1 MNNLIDPAGPEM
13 SLGDVLTRRV
23 LPNVKL
29 AMEANKMAT
38 AIEVQARQEVL
49 PAVSGGV
56 AMTPMEMLDRAIT
69 QNAPVETLSKLMDL
83 QERWEA
89 NQARKAFEEAM
100 SAAKAEIPEIKKLRK
115 VDFTSGKGRT
125 NYQYE
130 DLASI
135 MSVVAPVLSRFGLSV
150 RYRTSAEPNHPITVT
165 CIISHR
171 MGHSEENTL
180 MAGKDDS
187 GNKNSIQAIGSTV
200 TYLQRYTLKAALGLA
215 AAADDDGAKSDETSD
230 DAATITEAQASV
242 IRDLIEQAELDTPK
256 FCDRWNVGAVT
267 DIPMKQFNEVVQSLR
282 QRVAYLT
289 NQRAQAQTRTGSA
302 A

>member
-1 MNNLIDPAGPEM
+1 MNNVIDRAGPEM

-29 AMEANKMAT
+29 AMEVNKMAN
-38 AIEVQARQEVL
+38 
-49 PAVSGGV
+49 AVEIIHTPTQMTTEQPRAV
-56 AMTPMEMLDRAIT
+56 MTPMEMLDRAVSS
-69 QNAPVETLSKLMDL
+69 NASVETLTQLMVL

-89 NQARKAFEEAM
+89 NQARKAFDEAM
-100 SAAKAEIPEIKKLRK
+100 AAVKANMPRIIKTRK
-115 VDFTSGKGRT
+115 VDFTTQKGRT

-135 MSVVAPVLSRFGLSV
+135 MNQIGPVLSAHGLSV
-150 RYRTSAEPNHPITVT
+150 RYRTSAEANQPISVT

-180 MAGKDDS
+180 MAGRDDS

-215 AAADDDGAKSDETSD
+215 AAADDDGARAD
-230 DAATITEAQASV
+230 DTIGNITEAEREIILTMVDDTGA
-242 IRDLIEQAELDTPK
+242 DIEK
-256 FCDRWNVGAVT
+256 FCEVLQIESVATMPAAKFRRAVN
-267 DIPMKQFNEVVQSLR
+267 MLEAKKR
-282 QRVAYLT
+282 KVAA
-289 NQRAQAQTRTGSA
+289 NG
-302 A
+302 